1 MLVTRIAALKWLL
14 TKSLFFAFLLCAHSS
29 EPRPNLILIY
39 VDDMGYG
46 DLGCYGGDLVETP
59 NIDSLAETGI
69 CFTQGYSISPVCGPS
84 RVGLLTGMQPSRI
97 GVYWNP
103 DMGSVRVPSGHQLLS
118 ELMKSV
124 GYTTALVG
132 KWNLNNP
139 SWNPM
144 PAKRYFDYVYDEMVW
159 EGDYWP
165 NNKGAYHGVED
176 GKYGSSKTNDIWGP
190 LKEGDEY
197 LTDRLSRHA
206 CEFVS
211 VQSNQNPFFL
221 YLSYNAPHSPLQ
233 GKSEHLSNLSH
244 IASEPLC
251 LYASML
257 LSIDEGVG
265 DLLDTLEDYAI
276 REDTVILF
284 VSDNGPARTT
294 FKGMPKHWQRG
305 EMLGSTAGLRG
316 YKGTFYE
323 GGIRVPFILSWP
335 RKINTTIKTSY
346 PVTTLDIMPTLSS
359 LAGAC
364 LDNQHAVDGLDLSPI
379 IAKASKITESR
390 TLLWFDGSSGA
401 VRRGDWKLVYNRQGE
416 RELFNL
422 RTDPMEQ
429 ENQSASNREI
439 LDQMSK
445 YYSYWAQQVPPPVTP
460 R

>member
-1 MLVTRIAALKWLL
+1 MLVNPLAALKVYL
-14 TKSLFFAFLLCAHSS
+14 TISLFFVLLLCAHSS
-29 EPRPNLILIY
+29 EPRPNIILIY

-46 DLGCYGGDLVETP
+46 DLSCYGGALVETP
-59 NIDSLAETGI
+59 NIDSLTESGI
-69 CFTQGYSISPVCGPS
+69 RFTEGYTISPVCGPS

-103 DMGSVRVPSGHQLLS
+103 DMGAVRVPSGHQTLS
-118 ELMKSV
+118 ELMKSA
-124 GYTTALVG
+124 GYCTALVG

-139 SWNPM
+139 AWNPM

-165 NNKGAYHGVED
+165 NNNGAYHGVED

-211 VQSNQNPFFL
+211 AQTKQKPFFL

-233 GKSEHLSNLSH
+233 GKSEHLSKLSH
-244 IASEPLC
+244 VNSEPLR

-257 LSIDEGVG
+257 LAIDEGVG
-265 DLLDTLEDYAI
+265 DLLDTLEVNAI
-276 REDTVILF
+276 LEDTVILF

-294 FKGMPKHWQRG
+294 FKGMPEHWPRG

-323 GGIRVPFILSWP
+323 GGVRVPYILSWP
-335 RKINTTIKTSY
+335 QKIATAITSNY
-346 PVTTLDIMPTLSS
+346 PVTTLDIIPTLSS
-359 LAGAC
+359 LAGAS
-364 LDNQHAVDGLDLSPI
+364 LDQQQAVDGIDLSPLI
-379 IAKASKITESR
+379 SKVPDFMEPR
-390 TLLWFDGSSGA
+390 TLLWFAGTSGA
-401 VRRGDWKLVYNRQGE
+401 VRNGDWKLVYSRQGE
-416 RELFNL
+416 SELFNL
-422 RTDPMEQ
+422 RTDRMEQ
-429 ENQSASNREI
+429 VDRSISNSEKYE
-439 LDQMSK
+439 QMSQF
-445 YYSYWAQQVPPPVTP
+445 YFDWAQQVPPPVTP

>member
-1 MLVTRIAALKWLL
+1 MLVNPSVTLKTYLIV
-14 TKSLFFAFLLCAHSS
+14 SLFFVSLLNAHSS
-29 EPRPNLILIY
+29 ELRPNIILIY

-46 DLGCYGGDLVETP
+46 DLSCYGGALIETP
-59 NIDSLAETGI
+59 NVDSLAEPGI
-69 CFTQGYSISPVCGPS
+69 RFSEGYTVSPVCGPS

-103 DMGSVRVPSGHQLLS
+103 DMGAVRVPRGHQTLS
-118 ELMKSV
+118 ELMKSA

-139 SWNPM
+139 AWNPM

-165 NNKGAYHGVED
+165 NKNGAYHGVED

-211 VQSNQNPFFL
+211 AQTKQNPFFL

-233 GKSEHLSNLSH
+233 GKSEHLSELSH
-244 IASEPLC
+244 IDSEPLR
-251 LYASML
+251 LYASMIL
-257 LSIDEGVG
+257 AIDEGVG
-265 DLLDTLEDYAI
+265 DLLSTLEGNML
-276 REDTVILF
+276 RENTVILF

-294 FKGMPKHWQRG
+294 FKGMPEHWPRG

-323 GGIRVPFILSWP
+323 GGVRVPFILSWP
-335 RKINTTIKTSY
+335 HKIDTAITSNY
-346 PVTTLDIMPTLSS
+346 PVTTLDITPTLST
-359 LAGAC
+359 LAGAS
-364 LDNQHAVDGLDLSPI
+364 LDHQQAVDGLDLSLLF
-379 IAKASKITESR
+379 SKMPEFMEPR
-390 TLLWFDGSSGA
+390 TLLWFAGNSGA
-401 VRRGDWKLVYNRQGE
+401 VRAGDWKLVHNRKGE
-416 RELFNL
+416 HELFNL

-429 ENQSASNREI
+429 KDLSSSDSDKFE
-439 LDQMSK
+439 QMSNF
-445 YYSYWAQQVPPPVTP
+445 YLDWAQQVPPPVTP